1 MGALVTSL
9 GGTFLSL
16 AVAADAVGSVKMGTF
31 AAWRLGLLIT
41 SVALLAFGFFLSYE
55 PSSWLS
61 GEPGKAGGTGW
72 VRRWHRRVLWLATTL
87 TLVFAA
93 VPYYSGWVGRAVGQ
107 KSGLPMV
114 RQQAGN
120 ARVVLAIEG
129 MDCLMCAGGL
139 QNSLRQIPGVRRAEV
154 SYQDKQAAI
163 EYDPS
168 TVLPTRFVKVITE
181 SGFKVRGSAQVNN

>member
-1 MGALVTSL
+1 V
-9 GGTFLSL
+9 
-16 AVAADAVGSVKMGTF
+16 
-31 AAWRLGLLIT
+31 
-41 SVALLAFGFFLSYE
+41 LLAFGFFLSYE

-61 GEPGKAGGTGW
+61 REPGKAWGTVS
-72 VRRWHRRVLWLATTL
+72 VRRWHRRVLGLAAAL
-87 TLVFAA
+87 TVAFAA
-93 VPYYSGWVGRAVGQ
+93 APYYSGWVVRAVGQ
-107 KSGLPMV
+107 KRGLPMV
-114 RQQAGN
+114 RQQTVN

-168 TVLPTRFVKVITE
+168 TVQPSRFVKVITE
-181 SGFKVRGSAQVNN
+181 SGFKVRGSTQVNN